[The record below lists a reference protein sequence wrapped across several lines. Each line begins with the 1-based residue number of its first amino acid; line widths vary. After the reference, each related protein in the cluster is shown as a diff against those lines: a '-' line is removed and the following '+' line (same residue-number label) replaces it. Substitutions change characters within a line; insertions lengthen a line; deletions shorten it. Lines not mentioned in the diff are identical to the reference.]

1 MENSTASDINIAQWD
16 ELNSPLLTES
26 RRRGENTW
34 TKMLASY
41 RKLSP
46 ISAPPPPPQVIDLS
60 GYKPHTP
67 AWFFTTFWSFKKP
80 VNSNKYLDKNCY
92 SACFEMRFLV
102 RLRAPPNL
110 NPHPRKLISP
120 SKILD
125 DLSRAKAVNASA
137 RFIRYLFSSARVV
150 GILWYRGKSV
160 VLYYFYDRQIFRK
173 QYI

>member
-1 MENSTASDINIAQWD
+1 MNWIAHFFNSMLIN
-16 ELNSPLLTES
+16 LTGT
-26 RRRGENTW
+26 RRRGETTW
-34 TKMLASY
+34 AKMLASY

-46 ISAPPPPPQVIDLS
+46 ISAPPPLPAPVIDLT
-60 GYKPHTP
+60 GYKPHPP
-67 AWFFTTFWSFKKP
+67 ASFFTTFWSLKKP

-125 DLSRAKAVNASA
+125 DLLRAKAVNASA

-150 GILWYRGKSV
+150 GILWYRGKNV
-160 VLYYFYDRQIFRK
+160 VLYHF
-173 QYI
+173 